1 MRLAVTIPYRGGD
14 RHRDRNHKHVRRHLE
29 TTLGLPVADID
40 TDHEQFNRAAAR
52 NACVRHAQALDAD
65 VVLICD
71 ADVLVHPAAVH
82 LAAAN
87 AAHGERLNL
96 PFDNYRALTW
106 PATKM
111 LTAGIC
117 TDPARLPCEW
127 TQADSSGGAIV
138 ITPDAWWAAGGMDE
152 GFTGWGFEDT
162 AFWHAT
168 TTLLG
173 PAVRHPGTLVHLWHA
188 SAMDQES
195 LEYAVNRERCA
206 IYEAAHEN
214 PEAMRRLVDGLR
226 PRGSAG
232 N

>member
-14 RHRDRNHKHVRRHLE
+14 RHRERNHKYVRRHLE
-29 TTLGLPVADID
+29 RTLGVPVADID
-40 TDHEQFNRAAAR
+40 TGHDDFNFNRAAAR
-52 NACVRHAQALDAD
+52 NACVRHAEAQGAD
-65 VVLICD
+65 VVLVCD
-71 ADVLVHPAAVH
+71 ADVLVEPAAVH

-96 PFDNYRALTW
+96 PFSRYRALTW

-111 LTAGIC
+111 LTAGVVS
-117 TDPARLPCEW
+117 DPARLPVEW
-127 TQADSSGGAIV
+127 TQDDSTGGAIV

-152 GFTGWGFEDT
+152 DFAGWGFEDT

-173 PAVRHPGTLVHLWHA
+173 PAVRHPGTLTHLWHP
-188 SAMDQES
+188 SHMDQES
-195 LEYAVNRERCA
+195 AGYAYNAERCA
-206 IYEAAHEN
+206 VYESAHGN

-226 PRGSAG
+226 RPRPA
-232 N
+232 